1 MSLFE
6 AIVPYLPLLIVIGW
20 GLYRMFAQIIGRF
33 FK

>member
-20 GLYRMFAQIIGRF
+20 GLYQMFSKILRRF